1 MRSDIV
7 DRVNWGSRGGQQA
20 NNVNMSCIYL
30 PSVFLYIRQ
39 LIRAKR
45 AERLL
50 NWIRRCKKMK
60 KLIFLVLVNN
70 SEK

>member
-7 DRVNWGSRGGQQA
+7 DRINWGSRGGQQA
-20 NNVNMSCIYL
+20 NNVNMSSIYL

-39 LIRAKR
+39 LIRAKT

-50 NWIRRCKKMK
+50 NWIRCKKMK

-70 SEK
+70 SDK